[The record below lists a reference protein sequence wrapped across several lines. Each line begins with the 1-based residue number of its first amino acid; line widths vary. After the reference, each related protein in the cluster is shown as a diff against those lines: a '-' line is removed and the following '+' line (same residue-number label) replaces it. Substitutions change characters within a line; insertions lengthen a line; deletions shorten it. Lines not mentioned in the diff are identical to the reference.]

1 MAKIAWYYSLFF
13 LIVALAVL
21 FADAAPNADFSED
34 DIFRVARAPQA
45 KWMRFGKR
53 APQAKWMRFGKRAP
67 QAKWMRFGKRDP
79 TFEGEYEVEQ

>member
-13 LIVALAVL
+13 LIVAVAVL
-21 FADAAPNADFSED
+21 FADASYADFAPED

-79 TFEGEYEVEQ
+79 TLDGEYEVEQ